1 MNQFLAINV
10 HNMQRGRIEKL
21 LQMAGRQLKFIP
33 PQQQESHLLIVVLL
47 SLSSCVKKR
56 VQETDFSFQR
66 MHASA
71 SQTLLQSQFI
81 FSPYEHT
88 HSVVNT
94 LPGDSSLGTKC
105 WSCFSF
111 KHLYC
116 FHLVDLW
123 KCDAETNTV
132 ISMHGGWSFHCPL
145 LLAVKTFCV
154 YELTVLVFCIQ
165 NKFSILRT
173 FFNPLLFTLLEH

>member
-21 LQMAGRQLKFIP
+21 LQVAGRQLKLHFP
-33 PQQQESHLLIVVLL
+33 STTGESPFNCSIVISLLLR
-47 SLSSCVKKR
+47 KGKR

-71 SQTLLQSQFI
+71 SQTLSQSQFI

-94 LPGDSSLGTKC
+94 LPGDSSFGTKC
-105 WSCFSF
+105 
-111 KHLYC
+111 
-116 FHLVDLW
+116 
-123 KCDAETNTV
+123 
-132 ISMHGGWSFHCPL
+132 
-145 LLAVKTFCV
+145 
-154 YELTVLVFCIQ
+154 
-165 NKFSILRT
+165 
-173 FFNPLLFTLLEH
+173 